1 MQFQGAVR
9 TRVIHNQASDASI
22 RRGTD
27 KLDFT
32 SDLKTSGGHTR
43 PAKQVDTLRAA
54 QTTPHQDILI
64 GQMVQ
69 TLNERMH
76 RADTDPEEAA
86 EIKQALAEGVFP
98 QNLVFEAQMA
108 GLTTKESQAAV
119 VARFRELAA
128 DEAELAQGPAQQ
140 T

>member
-1 MQFQGAVR
+1 VQFQSTVR
-9 TRVIHNQASDASI
+9 TRVIHNQASEASI

-27 KLDFT
+27 KLDFA
-32 SDLKTSGGHTR
+32 SELRPSGMHTR
-43 PAKQVDTLRAA
+43 PAKHVDALRAA

-69 TLNERMH
+69 MLNERMH
-76 RADTDPEEAA
+76 GAEADPEEAA
-86 EIKQALAEGVFP
+86 EIKHELAQGVFP
-98 QNLVFEAQMA
+98 KNLVFEAQMS

-119 VARFRELAA
+119 VARFHELAA
-128 DEAELAQGPAQQ
+128 DDAELAQGPAQP